1 MNLPFKT
8 KTCATCHFFVRT
20 HLSDRTQPF
29 TLDVSGANRLRAKAG
44 SLSWQRE
51 YESLSC
57 HKGVWDE
64 GLGIHGEDLL
74 KQISQVRRNGKCFYF
89 EHSPGMLLPAAEKL
103 QEAAMLKSNE
113 GLKYRLTIYGLTLTV
128 IALGL
133 KVFLGI

>member
-1 MNLPFKT
+1 VNLPFKS

-20 HLSDRTQPF
+20 HFPDRSQPF
-29 TLDVSGANRLRAKAG
+29 AMDVPLENRLRAKAG

-51 YESLSC
+51 SEALSC

-74 KQISQVRRNGKCFYF
+74 RQVSKIRRNGKCFYF
-89 EHSPGMLLPAAEKL
+89 EHSPGMLVPSAEKL
-103 QEAAMLKSNE
+103 QEAAMVKKNE
-113 GLKYRLTIYGLTLTV
+113 GLKYRLAIYGLTLTV

-133 KVFLGI
+133 KVLLGI

>member
-1 MNLPFKT
+1 VTLPFKT
-8 KTCATCHFFVRT
+8 KTCVTCHFFVRT
-20 HLSDRTQPF
+20 HFPDGTQPF
-29 TLDVSGANRLRAKAG
+29 TLDVSEEDRVRAALG

-51 YESLSC
+51 FESLSC

-64 GLGIHGEDLL
+64 GLGIHGEHLL
-74 KQISQVRRNGKCFYF
+74 KQISKVRRNGKCFYF

-103 QEAAMLKSNE
+103 QEASMLKSNE
-113 GLKYRLTIYGLTLTV
+113 GLKYRLAIYGLTLTV